1 MFLVLCSNDTLSEEV
16 LQCLRLPSFDCSE
29 WSDEEI
35 LLLMQHMYLHF
46 DFPTKY
52 NISMTTLRNFLF
64 QVYKNYNEVP
74 FHNFRHSFCVTQM
87 VSNAQTSSMTV
98 PALFVRLWVFGFQM
112 YAMILKVDL
121 IKLIGDLEILVL
133 ITSCICHDL
142 DHPGYNNIYQVSHD
156 KVAKNYIYITLVI
169 ISDVSFSIFFRR

>member
-1 MFLVLCSNDTLSEEV
+1 MDLDFDLNADFD
-16 LQCLRLPSFDCSE
+16 FDCSE

-52 NISMTTLRNFLF
+52 NICMTTLRNFLF

-87 VSNAQTSSMTV
+87 VNK
-98 PALFVRLWVFGFQM
+98 ALFYYL
-112 YAMILKVDL
+112 YIL
-121 IKLIGDLEILVL
+121 
-133 ITSCICHDL
+133 
-142 DHPGYNNIYQVSHD
+142 
-156 KVAKNYIYITLVI
+156 A
-169 ISDVSFSIFFRR
+169 RRRCF